1 MIFDEAIIDR
11 VLKNKNA
18 IGQIINVGSGT
29 KYNLKKVIKKIINIS
44 KGGVA
49 NYGKIKLRKDEII
62 EFYPSISKAKKIL
75 KDNKSV
81 RKSIEKNSSGGRT

>member
-1 MIFDEAIIDR
+1 M
-11 VLKNKNA
+11 KSKNA
-18 IGQIINVGSGT
+18 IGQIINVGSGA

-49 NYGKIKLRKDEII
+49 NHGKIKLRKDEII

-75 KDNKSV
+75 NWKPKINFEKGLKRTINYYKSL
-81 RKSIEKNSSGGRT
+81 